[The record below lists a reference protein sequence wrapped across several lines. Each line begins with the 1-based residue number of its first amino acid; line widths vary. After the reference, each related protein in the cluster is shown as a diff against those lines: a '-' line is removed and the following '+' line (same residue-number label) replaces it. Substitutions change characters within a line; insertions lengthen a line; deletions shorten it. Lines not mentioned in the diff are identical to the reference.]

1 MLRKAHMR
9 STSSLQKFPQRCLL
23 KALVTLVGLTTA
35 HFSFPPGTFPC
46 LSPPVQFSSV
56 EDGIYA
62 PGKAHMRSTP
72 SLRSFLSFAFEYTS
86 SASSFFY
93 ASLPRAIDGA
103 VHVLGSSPA
112 RGVVCLKLLNT
123 SDHPRREPLAIG
135 AVPAQ
140 SFC

>member
-1 MLRKAHMR
+1 
-9 STSSLQKFPQRCLL
+9 
-23 KALVTLVGLTTA
+23 
-35 HFSFPPGTFPC
+35 
-46 LSPPVQFSSV
+46 
-56 EDGIYA
+56 
-62 PGKAHMRSTP
+62 MRSTP

-86 SASSFFY
+86 GASSFFY

-112 RGVVCLKLLNT
+112 RGVVCLKYLNT